1 MKMGVES
8 GVIPEGVDH
17 HDHPE
22 DAVIQTEHRAE
33 EHPQAL
39 VGAVAKPR
47 QELPVVL
54 EIDAKHLRDAED
66 KLPMREGVKEVV
78 GHVLP
83 ELNTPLLRPIL

>member
-1 MKMGVES
+1 M
-8 GVIPEGVDH
+8 DH

-22 DAVIQTEHRAE
+22 HALIETEHRAE

-39 VGAVAKPR
+39 LGAVAKPC

-66 KLPMREGVKEVV
+66 KLPMRHGVKDVV

-83 ELNTPLLRPIL
+83 ELNTPLNPPSRGDKGG